1 MLGAFAILLAYQSI
15 GELLS
20 HYLNIPIPGPVIG
33 MLLLFVSLLVFPRLL
48 DYIQDTCR
56 LLIGHLSLLFV
67 PAGVG
72 IISSAALLE
81 GQWTALLVSIAGS
94 SLVTLGVT
102 AWVVQTMINKQKE
115 AKHE

>member
-1 MLGAFAILLAYQSI
+1 MLGAFAILLAYQSM

-33 MLLLFVSLLVFPRLL
+33 MLLLFISLLLSPKLL

-56 LLIGHLSLLFV
+56 QLIGHLSLLFV

-72 IISSAALLE
+72 IISSASLLE
-81 GQWTALLVSIAGS
+81 GQWTALIVSIAGS
-94 SLVTLGVT
+94 SLITLAVT
-102 AWVVQTMINKQKE
+102 AWVVQTMINKQKGVG
-115 AKHE
+115 HE

>member
-1 MLGAFAILLAYQSI
+1 MLGAFAILLAYQSM

-20 HYLNIPIPGPVIG
+20 HYLQIPIPGPVIG
-33 MLLLFVSLLVFPRLL
+33 MLLLFISLLVFPRLL

-56 LLIGHLSLLFV
+56 QLIGHLSLLFV

-72 IISSAALLE
+72 IISSASLLE
-81 GQWTALLVSIAGS
+81 GQWTALIVSIAGS
-94 SLVTLGVT
+94 SLLTLAVT

-115 AKHE
+115 REHE

>member
-1 MLGAFAILLAYQSI
+1 MLGAFVVLLAYQSM

-20 HYLNIPIPGPVIG
+20 HYLHIPIPGAVIG

-56 LLIGHLSLLFV
+56 QLIGHLSLLFV

-72 IISSAALLE
+72 IISSASLLE
-81 GQWTALLVSIAGS
+81 GQWTALMLSIAGS
-94 SLVTLGVT
+94 SLITLGVT
-102 AWVVQTMINKQKE
+102 AWVVQTMINKQQE
-115 AKHE
+115 AGK